1 MKRKL
6 ITAISIGFIAIIS
19 ILILTGAALKIRGAN
34 DIIPTSSACEVVI
47 HKLEDGKDVS
57 AWAYYYDSEAVAF
70 LTDVFRGKYV
80 TDIHTETSLETD
92 TGLTNPT
99 GTRYFICVYTPDNF
113 GEGGDN
119 SQFVQIY
126 IDAKSGEYKIY
137 VANGSPAWGDDIKTY
152 YNVKGINLD
161 VDKIDRYFKENSPKN
176 VTAQD
181 GEFYGTVKY
190 ISDGNPNLSVPRHFL
205 YVAPFGDRSGL
216 WIPFVVSGSTS
227 AVKVG
232 DSVKITYSGT
242 SMDGTL
248 RRDGYFAE
256 TVEITDANRGWLQ
269 TDPLW
274 LKGVKYKFNREDA
287 VMTHD
292 FGTVVHVVRIRFT
305 KFAGYI
311 VYLYD
316 TNDDIGNLT
325 CYWVDDRA
333 IFSDEAKLLFLEG
346 KTGYRLDILGVVE
359 GPYDN
364 LDIKAAVSVSAELPS
379 ESNISAT
386 VGDIIKSSDVQ
397 EISFTWDLFSAY
409 QPMPS
414 YDGISKDMIFSILLK
429 NKKITNDK
437 ERVQYV
443 KSNLPIANGEPFA
456 RNVAH
461 VRLDV
466 SEDEYLLVQVNKYS
480 GEFIL
485 SFYKTVE
492 GVSTVK
498 TYASAEGESIN
509 VELLKLISN

>member
-1 MKRKL
+1 M
-6 ITAISIGFIAIIS
+6 
-19 ILILTGAALKIRGAN
+19 
-34 DIIPTSSACEVVI
+34 
-47 HKLEDGKDVS
+47 
-57 AWAYYYDSEAVAF
+57 
-70 LTDVFRGKYV
+70 
-80 TDIHTETSLETD
+80 
-92 TGLTNPT
+92 
-99 GTRYFICVYTPDNF
+99 
-113 GEGGDN
+113 
-119 SQFVQIY
+119 
-126 IDAKSGEYKIY
+126 
-137 VANGSPAWGDDIKTY
+137 
-152 YNVKGINLD
+152 
-161 VDKIDRYFKENSPKN
+161 
-176 VTAQD
+176 
-181 GEFYGTVKY
+181 
-190 ISDGNPNLSVPRHFL
+190 
-205 YVAPFGDRSGL
+205 
-216 WIPFVVSGSTS
+216 VSGSTS
-227 AVKVG
+227 TVSVG
-232 DSVKITYSGT
+232 DNVKITYSGT

-256 TVEITDANRGWLQ
+256 TIEVTSANRGRLQ
-269 TDPLW
+269 KNPLE
-274 LKGVKYKFNREDA
+274 LKEAKYNFNREDT
-287 VMTHD
+287 VLTSD
-292 FGTVVHVVRIRFT
+292 FGTVVHVTRQVYTNF
-305 KFAGYI
+305 KGYL
-311 VYLYD
+311 VYLHD
-316 TNDDIGNLT
+316 TNDDVGNLT

-346 KTGYRLDILGVVE
+346 KTGYRLDILGVVD

-397 EISFTWDLFSAY
+397 EISFTWDPFSAY

-443 KSNLPIANGEPFA
+443 KSNLPIANGKPFI

-466 SEDEYLLVQVNKYS
+466 NEDEYLLVQVNKYS

-492 GVSTVK
+492 GVSIVK